1 MDLLITLR
9 SKVEELGKE
18 KVCELLEVPA
28 GVLSQ
33 FLSEKK
39 APGLKTCQKIVD
51 LWTNGKNVDVPEQE
65 TGDGA
70 VMDVS
75 YDAEGNTNMTYCPPE
90 WGKKKAAWQGR
101 DVCLVLPCYKDFNW
115 QVVFNFMAI
124 AMKYRQAIRLE
135 MRQDSMIAR
144 SRNQLAKRFLDTGAT
159 WLISFD
165 SDMLFPLGHAGIY
178 GTLLGP
184 ASAKLIGNQ
193 YLGLSVIERLISWDR
208 TIVGGCY
215 WDRGGGG
222 RLIAGGSQALTSPI
236 PSNTLYAANFC
247 GTGCL
252 AINRQVFLDIA
263 KKFPETFAD
272 DRQGNESGFYTPF
285 MRDGRML
292 GEDEAFGWRATEAG
306 HPTYIDLGL
315 ICGHIGTTVHSLP
328 LTGSKI

>member
-33 FLSEKK
+33 FLTEKK

-51 LWTNGKNVDVPEQE
+51 LWTGGKNIDVPEQE

-70 VMDVS
+70 IMDSVW
-75 YDAEGNTNMTYCPPE
+75 DADGCLNMSYCPPE
-90 WGKKKAAWQGR
+90 WGQKKAAWQGR
-101 DVCLVLPCYKDFNW
+101 DVCLVLPCYKDLNW
-115 QVVFNFMAI
+115 KVVFNFMAI

-165 SDMLFPLGHAGIY
+165 SDMLFPMGHSGMY
-178 GTLLGP
+178 GQLLGP
-184 ASAKLIGNQ
+184 ASKIIGEKF
-193 YLGLSVIERLISWDR
+193 LGINTIERLISWDR
-208 TIVGGCY
+208 TIIGGCY
-215 WDRGGGG
+215 WDRGGQG
-222 RLIAGGSQALTSPI
+222 RLIAAGNQPLTSPI
-236 PSNTLYAANFC
+236 PSDTLYAAKFC

-252 AINRQVFLDIA
+252 AINRQVFLDVA
-263 KKFPETFAD
+263 KKFPETFSD
-272 DRQGNESGFYTPF
+272 DRLGNESGFYTPF
-285 MRDGRML
+285 MQGGRML

-315 ICGHIGTTVHSLP
+315 ICGHIGETVHSLP
-328 LTGSKI
+328 ITGSKI